1 MTRAEGSRR
10 ARSPHR
16 GDARRQR
23 LGAVLLLLLSVWRHH
38 EEPRDEPEGAAPAR
52 HDPAEPQPAP
62 VHLEG
67 LLWVGCEELEGE
79 LRDGE
84 PIPCRIDSGPPSDPT
99 RLRVWLPSSVSEP
112 VVALDGAPSVL
123 ADAARVDG
131 GWSLLLQPD
140 RGGRLT
146 VSGKVDGNPARE
158 LLVFDLRFRPPSDAE
173 LRRRLDAVVG
183 NPEAQ
188 AALVDELRAEL
199 ADAPAPEQRL
209 LLARYLQYASFD
221 LGEHRASAAMALEVA
236 ELAHAQ
242 DRPLLACGSRWGA
255 SYLYAEQLGEAQ
267 AAAAALVPACG
278 HQSAIPGIAM
288 MGAYY
293 EGVVELQQG
302 RYEDARRLLERSALI
317 ARRVRWP
324 RWEIF
329 VLNALIEALAA
340 QGRFEWARQAL
351 ERMHELDVPGRDA
364 GLLDRCE
371 SQARY
376 HRQRG
381 DLAARELELLGTTP
395 VPPRVHWLHARE
407 VQRDRTLCPEHPSIA
422 AEGVLIDLELARAAL
437 EDGDPSQAAA
447 LLDAIP
453 RRGVAPV
460 ADVRRRLLRA
470 ELALAR
476 GNPASASQ
484 LVEQLADD
492 VERGRLA
499 DAAGPEDQWRLHLL
513 RARVHQA
520 RGELRPAL
528 DALARAQARL
538 DAGRATSPGVESDR
552 HAAMR
557 RRSSQLVVRLL
568 LDHGQVRPAL
578 CAARVARA
586 RGLSGWG
593 TIPAWARPSL
603 QAAELQRAAL
613 YEGYEWYDPRDIPV
627 DERMRV
633 DARRTEVLAASRTLV
648 SPIECD
654 QLPTPS
660 PGEASLLYHHDGRG
674 WVGFAWDHAGRVA
687 VQRLPPGPEARA
699 PAASGEVLLAPLA
712 EMLADASRL
721 RVLVP
726 PVMQDLGLAE
736 LPWQG
741 RPLGEAIA
749 VVHAIDLPR
758 PPAQEV
764 RAGTAALVF
773 SDPRKALM
781 SSYAALAPRFDEWRA
796 RLETHGLDLAFVVP
810 PSRASGPVTVQDVV
824 DGTRGVQLAVL
835 YGFGVV
841 HPSYY
846 DRLQSRRLTPE
857 PDQDGFGVGHDVLT
871 RADVLLG
878 RPAPRHVI
886 LAHCDS
892 ATVDPNGLSGM
903 VGLAQSYV
911 QAGAEWALGA
921 MGDVD
926 PRSMEAVVDVVLE
939 AYLRGSRVEDVAA
952 ALQRAKQRLA
962 DRGLPDGERLRLW
975 VP

>member
-1 MTRAEGSRR
+1 MIRAERSRR
-10 ARSPHR
+10 ARSLHR
-16 GDARRQR
+16 GEARRQR
-23 LGAVLLLLLSVWRHH
+23 LGAVLLLLLSVWRHP
-38 EEPRDEPEGAAPAR
+38 EPRDEPDLAAPAR
-52 HDPAEPQPAP
+52 DDPEAPRPAP
-62 VHLEG
+62 APLEG
-67 LLWVGCEELEGE
+67 LLWVGCEELEGV

-84 PIPCRIDSGPPSDPT
+84 PIPCRIESGTSSDPT
-99 RLRVWLPSSVSEP
+99 RLRVWLPSSVTEP
-112 VVALDGAPSVL
+112 VVALDGTPSVL

-146 VSGKVDGNPARE
+146 VSGKVDGAPRE
-158 LLVFDLRFRPPSDAE
+158 LLVFDLRFRPSSDAE
-173 LRRRLDAVVG
+173 LRRRLDAAVG
-183 NPEAQ
+183 NRAAQ
-188 AALVDELRAEL
+188 AALVEELRAKL
-199 ADAPAPEQRL
+199 ADAPAPEARL
-209 LLARYLQYASFD
+209 LLARYLQYALFD
-221 LGEHRASAAMALEVA
+221 LGEARASAAMALEVA
-236 ELAHAQ
+236 ELAHGHGQ
-242 DRPLLACGSRWGA
+242 PLLACASRWSA
-255 SYLYAEQLGEAQ
+255 SYLHAEQLGDAR

-278 HQSAIPGIAM
+278 HQSALPGVAM

-293 EGVVELQQG
+293 EGLVELQQG
-302 RYEDARRLLERSALI
+302 GYEDARRLLERSALI

-329 VLNALIEALAA
+329 ALNPLIEALAA

-351 ERMHELDVPGRDA
+351 ERMHELDVPGRDS

-371 SQARY
+371 SQARN

-381 DLAARELELLGTTP
+381 DLAMRELELLGATP
-395 VPPRVHWLHARE
+395 VPPRVHWLRARE
-407 VQRDRTLCPEHPSIA
+407 IQQDRAYCPEHPSVA
-422 AEGVLIDLELARAAL
+422 AEGVLIDLDLARAAL

-447 LLDAIP
+447 LLAAIP
-453 RRGVAPV
+453 RRVAPV

-476 GNPASASQ
+476 GNAASAWQ

-538 DAGRATSPGVESDR
+538 DAERTSSPGVESDR

-557 RRSSQLVVRLL
+557 RRSSQLMVRLL
-568 LDHGQVRPAL
+568 LDHGLVRPAL

-586 RGLSGWG
+586 RGLAGWG

-613 YEGYEWYDPRDIPV
+613 YEGYAWYDPRDIPV
-627 DERMRV
+627 DERMGV
-633 DARRTEVLAASRTLV
+633 DARRKEVLAASTERV
-648 SPIECD
+648 SPVECD
-654 QLPTPS
+654 QLPAPS

-674 WVGFAWDHAGRVA
+674 WVAFAWDHRGRVA
-687 VQRLPPGPEARA
+687 VQRLPPGPEARV
-699 PAASGEVLLAPLA
+699 PAVSGEVLLAPLA
-712 EMLADASRL
+712 QMLEEASRL

-726 PVMQDLGLAE
+726 PVMQDLGFADLA
-736 LPWQG
+736 WQG
-741 RPLGEAIA
+741 RPLGEVLA
-749 VVHAIDLPR
+749 VAHAIDLPR
-758 PPAQEV
+758 APAQEI

-773 SDPRKALM
+773 SDPRKVLM
-781 SSYAALAPRFDEWRA
+781 SSHAALEPRFAEWRA
-796 RLETHGLDLAFVVP
+796 RLEAHGLDLAYVVP
-810 PSRASGPVTVQDVV
+810 PSRASGPVTVRDVV
-824 DGTRGVQLAVL
+824 EGTRGVELAVL
-835 YGFGVV
+835 YGFGVA

-846 DRLQSRRLTPE
+846 DRLRSRRLSPE

-871 RADVLLG
+871 RGDVLLG

-892 ATVDPNGLSGM
+892 ATVDPNGLSGV

-911 QAGAEWALGA
+911 QAGAEWAIGA

-926 PRSMEAVVDVVLE
+926 PRSMETIVDMMLE
-939 AYLRGSRVEDVAA
+939 AYRRGSQVEDVAA

-962 DRGLPDGERLRLW
+962 SRGLPDGERLRLW